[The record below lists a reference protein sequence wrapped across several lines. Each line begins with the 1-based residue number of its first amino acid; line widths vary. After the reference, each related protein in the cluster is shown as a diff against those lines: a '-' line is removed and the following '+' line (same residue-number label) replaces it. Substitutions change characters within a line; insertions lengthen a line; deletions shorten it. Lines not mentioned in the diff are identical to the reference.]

1 MSVPSPTAQFHFR
14 LSAVLEVAEHAAAA
28 PRHHLFDDEA
38 AEAPALWWIAD
49 DGSYVMSNGM
59 HPTGTP
65 KDADARTIVFAQG
78 WETGTHPGSVL
89 GDECSQETLPLCD
102 PNATDA
108 EPALIEMLRKS
119 VRDGH
124 AWLVLEI
131 TADHDLTLRTM
142 PDQSPVIT
150 SNTVLPT
157 GLEIPMDVT
166 ATGDHVYP
174 AMVDVTSRWNGFLSP
189 SFTLATVR
197 QLAADTQTMADEYG
211 YGDMD
216 TVHVIDAGTDAEGQP
231 RAVVIHVRWHYLS
244 EGSDTAANI
253 VKPNASGR
261 YPIGGWEWT
270 WQAVEPRE
278 QPAAPP
284 TGDSPQA

>member
-1 MSVPSPTAQFHFR
+1 MSGPSPKAQFRFL
-14 LSAVLEVAEHAAAA
+14 LSAVLEAAEHAAAA

-38 AEAPALWWIAD
+38 AEAPALWWITD
-49 DGSYVMSNGM
+49 DGSYLMSNGAY
-59 HPTGTP
+59 PEGTP
-65 KDADARTIVFAQG
+65 KKAPAWTLVFAQG
-78 WETGTHPGSVL
+78 WDRGTHPGSVL
-89 GDECSQETLPLCD
+89 GDECAEEAFPLCD

-108 EPALIEMLRKS
+108 EPALLDMLRKS

-124 AWLVLEI
+124 VWLVLEV
-131 TADHDLTLRTM
+131 TSDDDLTLCTL
-142 PDQSPVIT
+142 PDRPIIT

-216 TVHVIDAGTDAEGQP
+216 TVHVIDGGTNAEGQP
-231 RAVVIHVRWHYLS
+231 RAVVIHVRWQYLG

-278 QPAAPP
+278 QPTAPP
-284 TGDSPQA
+284 TSDSPQD

>member
-1 MSVPSPTAQFHFR
+1 MPAPSTTAQFYFR

-38 AEAPALWWIAD
+38 TETPALWWIAD
-49 DGSYVMSNGM
+49 DGSYIMSNGL
-59 HPTGTP
+59 HPSGTP

-89 GDECSQETLPLCD
+89 GDECSQETFPLCD

-108 EPALIEMLRKS
+108 EPALLDMLRTS

-124 AWLVLEI
+124 VWLVLEI
-131 TADHDLTLRTM
+131 TSDHDLTLRTM
-142 PDQSPVIT
+142 PDSPIIT

-157 GLEIPMDVT
+157 GLEVPMNVT
-166 ATGDHVYP
+166 VTGEQVYP
-174 AMVDVTSRWNGFLSP
+174 AMVDVTSRWNGWLSP

-197 QLAADTQTMADEYG
+197 QLAADTQTMADESG
-211 YGDMD
+211 HDCMD
-216 TVHVIDAGTDAEGQP
+216 TLHVIDGGTDAEDQP
-231 RAVVIHVRWHYLS
+231 RAVVVHVRWQYLH
-244 EGSDTAANI
+244 EGSDTAATI
-253 VKPNASGR
+253 VKPDASGR
-261 YPIGGWEWT
+261 YGIGGWEWT
-270 WQAVEPRE
+270 WQAVEPRD